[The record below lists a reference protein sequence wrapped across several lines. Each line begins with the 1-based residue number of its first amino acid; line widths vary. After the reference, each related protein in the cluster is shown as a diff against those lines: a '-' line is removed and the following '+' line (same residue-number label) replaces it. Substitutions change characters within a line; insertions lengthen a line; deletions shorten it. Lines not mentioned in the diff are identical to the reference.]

1 MGNSAHD
8 VLLGRDHPVV
18 KAWITGRSILY
29 QANSSPRA
37 LVAITMAQAR
47 CWKRKKKKIF
57 YLMLEVELAQ
67 SNCQSLVASNLK
79 KAWLLLTTPCIIK
92 ISLVLR

>member
-8 VLLGRDHPVV
+8 ILLGRDHPVV

-37 LVAITMAQAR
+37 LAAITRAQSQVLE
-47 CWKRKKKKIF
+47 KEEKENI
-57 YLMLEVELAQ
+57 YLMLEMELAQ

-79 KAWLLLTTPCIIK
+79 KPWLLLTTPCMIK